1 LNTYF
6 KKFKNVFYLLI
17 RHGIVSIVSGG
28 SEYSLF
34 LLMFYQCHF
43 NVDLSYFLAFSISV
57 SINYLGHSFYTFKIG
72 LIRGLSLVLYTI
84 QVAITLIIG
93 YILFN
98 VLIYNNIEPFIAKA
112 LQLFCTFFFNVLFGN
127 FITFKKRL

>member
-1 LNTYF
+1 MNTYF
-6 KKFKNVFYLLI
+6 KKFKDIFYLLI
-17 RHGIVSIVSGG
+17 RHGIISIISGG

-34 LLMFYQCHF
+34 LFMFYQCHF
-43 NVDLSYFLAFSISV
+43 DIDLSYILAFLISV
-57 SINYLGHSFYTFKIG
+57 SINYLGHSFYTFKTG
-72 LIRGLSLVLYTI
+72 RIRGLSLILYTI

-98 VLIYNNIEPFIAKA
+98 MLIYNSIEPFFAKA

-127 FITFKKRL
+127 FISFKKRL